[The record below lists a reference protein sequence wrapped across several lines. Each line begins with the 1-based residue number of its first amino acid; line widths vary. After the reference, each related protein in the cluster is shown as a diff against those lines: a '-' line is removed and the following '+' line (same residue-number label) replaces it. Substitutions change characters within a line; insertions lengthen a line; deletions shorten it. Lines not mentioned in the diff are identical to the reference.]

1 METEQKTNLHDSG
14 QLGELY
20 KALALAQ
27 IEMTNAEKNSAN
39 PFHKSNYADLTSC
52 MNAARP
58 HLAKNGLC
66 VIQQIVAEGDVSFLV
81 TRLGHLSGQWIES
94 KERIRPK
101 DNTIQAY
108 GSTLTYL
115 RRYSYCALV
124 GVAPSGDDDDGER
137 AMSRAPS
144 PQALKARPVT
154 PVIDYISDSQCEEIL
169 DMIAGDDEL
178 LAKVLQ
184 KGKITDLK
192 LLEKSRFDGL
202 MQFIDREKEIAL

>member
-1 METEQKTNLHDSG
+1 METNERQNLHDSG
-14 QLGELY
+14 ALGELY

-27 IEMTNAEKNSAN
+27 IEMTNAEKNSNN
-39 PFHKSNYADLTSC
+39 PFHKSTYADLTSC

-66 VIQQIVAEGDVSFLV
+66 VIQQIVAEGDVSYLL
-81 TRLGHLSGQWIES
+81 TRLGHTSGQWIES

-101 DNTIQAY
+101 DNSIQAY

-137 AMSRAPS
+137 AMSRAPT
-144 PQALKARPVT
+144 PQTLKARPAVE
-154 PVIDYISDSQCEEIL
+154 YISEQQYEQIL
-169 DMIAGDDEL
+169 ELVAEDDEL
-178 LAKVLQ
+178 LTKVLQ

-202 MQFIDREKEIAL
+202 MQFIDREKEMAL